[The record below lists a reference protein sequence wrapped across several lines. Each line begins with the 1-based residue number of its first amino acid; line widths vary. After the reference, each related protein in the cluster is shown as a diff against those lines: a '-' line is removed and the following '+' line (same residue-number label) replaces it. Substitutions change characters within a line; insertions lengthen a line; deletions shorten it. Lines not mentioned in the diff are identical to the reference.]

1 MFLRHEGFLGALGA
15 FMSYEKHGLDDL
27 SAHHLVERFPM
38 GAPYV
43 GGKIHGPPLG
53 DLNEKAR
60 TSILDYRHFIT
71 CILCSVWIARSINFD
86 MELYLSDIMDGEVC
100 AERYSDYSTCTYG
113 SSCYDRHGRL

>member
-27 SAHHLVERFPM
+27 RIHHLVERFPM

-60 TSILDYRHFIT
+60 PSSSGHSYVGLLIFLSMPSSVETNLTLNKIT
-71 CILCSVWIARSINFD
+71 PLK
-86 MELYLSDIMDGEVC
+86 
-100 AERYSDYSTCTYG
+100 T
-113 SSCYDRHGRL
+113 